1 MIYYT
6 KKIWIL
12 WMLTA
17 LNMAV
22 QAQSSVDIFEACRQ
36 GKLAIVKAAYAQNPA
51 ILDSSNYRGHTPLI
65 LAVYNDQP
73 TIVKFLLAHKVNP
86 KAQDKSGNTA
96 LMGAVFRGYLPYV
109 QQLIAAGT
117 PVDQKNYNGATALTF
132 AATFGRVEIAK
143 VLLKNGANPLLPDAR
158 NQSPVDYAKNQNNTA
173 LMVLLNKFLPKED

>member
-1 MIYYT
+1 MIYHT
-6 KKIWIL
+6 KKIWML
-12 WMLTA
+12 WIFIA

-22 QAQSSVDIFEACRQ
+22 QAQSSVDIFDACRQ

-65 LAVYNDQP
+65 LAVYNNQP
-73 TIVKFLLAHKVNP
+73 TIVKFLLAHKVNA
-86 KAQDKSGNTA
+86 KIQDKSGNTA

-109 QQLIAAGT
+109 EQLITAGA

-132 AATFGRVEIAK
+132 AATFGRVKIAK

-158 NQSPVDYAKNQNNTA
+158 SQSPIDYAKNQNNAPMIA
-173 LMVLLNKFLPKED
+173 LLSKFVPKED